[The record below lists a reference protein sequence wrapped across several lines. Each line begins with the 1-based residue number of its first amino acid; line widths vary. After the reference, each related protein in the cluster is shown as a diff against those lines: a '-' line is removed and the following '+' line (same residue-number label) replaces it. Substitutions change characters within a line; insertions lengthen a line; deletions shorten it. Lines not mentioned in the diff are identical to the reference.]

1 MLLLGAGAGLVRVE
15 LLSSLVGVS
24 CFRNREEESGTE
36 KEQRQY
42 MYIQY
47 SESVKS
53 PRVTWDS
60 IYEGGGG
67 N

>member
-1 MLLLGAGAGLVRVE
+1 MRVE